1 MLNYEKLKNRKV
13 VAVVVLLL
21 ITAVAAVILFLN
33 YSSKKKVFY
42 IPDIKERS
50 EIAKIQESEGN
61 MVKKNKGKAEDK
73 KGAEISAEL
82 TGNLIDYKQKLFPEL
97 SIMLKDES
105 GIYKI
110 AYEFYIKDKKIGVIY
125 NSLNSK
131 KKKIKV
137 KLALN
142 EKLVLNNLKSF
153 KEYEGE
159 KIDIKIVAE
168 DNNNNISSYIEKEI
182 KIVDNTA
189 PELPEFF
196 WTFYPRTIKPGAV
209 IYNRERKNKFIL
221 KPVKDLP
228 YSENNKIK
236 EYEYGIKNIKKEI
249 VYETKIKQFEE
260 SAVDLGVEL
269 ERDGKYYFFVRA
281 YDLNNNYSEK
291 EMLFGVDKIQPFVD
305 INIAAGQKFEIK
317 EIVDVEVK
325 AVDNE
330 SGVAKMRVACSKT
343 ELLKAAWL
351 PYSQSLRYQ
360 LPEKEGLYD
369 LWCEVKDVAGN
380 SSDYA
385 KYSFYLYRDKNIKIK
400 SSSKEMESKEK
411 IMRVNQESNM
421 DIESAEER

>member
-1 MLNYEKLKNRKV
+1 MFNFEKLKRKKV
-13 VAVVVLLL
+13 IAVVVLLF
-21 ITAVAAVILFLN
+21 IIAVAAVILFLN
-33 YSSKKKVFY
+33 YRLKKKIFY

-50 EIAKIQESEGN
+50 EIAKAQEIEKN
-61 MVKKNKGKAEDK
+61 AVKKNKGKIEDK
-73 KGAEISAEL
+73 NGAEITAEL
-82 TGNLIDYKQKLFPEL
+82 SGNIIDYKQKLFPEL

-137 KLALN
+137 KFVLN
-142 EKLVLNNLKSF
+142 EKIVLDNLKSL

-168 DNNNNISSYIEKEI
+168 DNNNNINSYMQKGL
-182 KIVDNTA
+182 KIIDNTA
-189 PELPEFF
+189 PETPEFF
-196 WTFYPRTIKPGAV
+196 WTFYPRTIKPGVV
-209 IYNRERKNKFIL
+209 IYNRDRKNKFIL

-249 VYETKIKQFEE
+249 VYKTKIKQFEE
-260 SAVDLGVEL
+260 SATDLNIEL

-281 YDLNNNYSEK
+281 YDLNDNYSEK
-291 EMLFGVDKIQPFVD
+291 ELLFGVDKIQPFVD
-305 INIAAGQKFEIK
+305 LNIAAGQKFEIK
-317 EIVDVEVK
+317 EIVDIDIK

-330 SGVAKMRVACSKT
+330 SGLDKMRVACSKA
-343 ELLKAAWL
+343 ELLKTEWM
-351 PYSQSLRYQ
+351 PYSKSLRYQ
-360 LPEKEGLYD
+360 LPDKEGLYD
-369 LWCEVKDVAGN
+369 LWCEVKDIAGN

-411 IMRVNQESNM
+411 VMRVNQESNM
-421 DIESAEER
+421 NIESAEER

>member
-1 MLNYEKLKNRKV
+1 MLNYKKLKSKKV
-13 VAVVVLLL
+13 VTVVVLVLL
-21 ITAVAAVILFLN
+21 IAVIALIVFLK
-33 YSSKKKVFY
+33 YSSNKKVFY
-42 IPDIKERS
+42 IPGIKERT
-50 EIAKIQESEGN
+50 EIAKIQQAEGS
-61 MVKKNKGKAEDK
+61 VTKKNKGKAEDK
-73 KGAEISAEL
+73 KGAEITTALS
-82 TGNLIDYKQKLFPEL
+82 GNIIDYKQKLFPEL
-97 SIMLKDES
+97 SLLLKDES

-110 AYEFYIKDKKIGVIY
+110 TYEFYIKDKKIGAIY

-131 KKKIKV
+131 KKKNKIKLV
-137 KLALN
+137 LN
-142 EKLVLNNLKSF
+142 EKLVLNDLKSF

-159 KIDIKIVAE
+159 KLDIKIVAE
-168 DNNNNISSYIEKEI
+168 DNNNNISSYTQKGV

-196 WTFYPRTIKPGAV
+196 WTFYPRTIKPGV
-209 IYNRERKNKFIL
+209 VVYNRDRKNKFIL

-228 YSENNKIK
+228 YSESNKIK

-249 VYETKIKQFEE
+249 VYKSKIKQFEE
-260 SAVDLGVEL
+260 SAVDLSVEL

-291 EMLFGVDKIQPFVD
+291 EMLFGVDKIQPF
-305 INIAAGQKFEIK
+305 IELNIAAGQKFEIK

-343 ELLKAAWL
+343 ELLKAAWM

-360 LPEKEGLYD
+360 LPDKEGLYD

-380 SSDYA
+380 SSDYG
-385 KYSFYLYRDKNIKIK
+385 KYSVYIYKDNNIKIK

-411 IMRVNQESNM
+411 IMRVNQDSNM